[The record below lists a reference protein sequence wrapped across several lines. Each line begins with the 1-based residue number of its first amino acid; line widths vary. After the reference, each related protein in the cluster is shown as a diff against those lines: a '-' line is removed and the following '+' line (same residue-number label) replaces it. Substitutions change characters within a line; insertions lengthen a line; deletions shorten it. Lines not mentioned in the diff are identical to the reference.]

1 MRGLLV
7 LLAGLIAMPAA
18 AQQPS
23 QVCRVACRVGQATPS
38 PEQRQCLAQC
48 ATGQPITRESP
59 GQARPSG
66 AQAVSPGQTPPPPR
80 SAAGTPPPGNRAA
93 AAPAVR
99 PSQSSY
105 GAVYLAIPP
114 NMAYGMAVGQR
125 DRLAAHRL
133 AETACRAAGAN
144 CVMAEDLREA
154 CAAVAEG
161 VRRAPG
167 AFFMT
172 SDPKTYVVRAI
183 TFRSGGN
190 RADAEREALD
200 VCRQRE
206 RGALTCRIVQA
217 QCAR

>member
-1 MRGLLV
+1 MRWLV
-7 LLAGLIAMPAA
+7 LLLAGLAAAPAL

-23 QVCRVACRVGQATPS
+23 EACRVACRVGEGPPA

-48 ATGQPITRESP
+48 ARGQPITRENP
-59 GQARPSG
+59 GQARAAGS
-66 AQAVSPGQTPPPPR
+66 QAVSAGLTTPSPHQAARPGPM
-80 SAAGTPPPGNRAA
+80 N
-93 AAPAVR
+93 
-99 PSQSSY
+99 Y

-114 NMAYGMAVGQR
+114 NMAYGMSVGQR
-125 DRLAAHRL
+125 DRLTAHRL
-133 AETACRAAGAN
+133 AETACRASGAN
-144 CVMAEDLREA
+144 CVMAEDLREP

-161 VRRAPG
+161 VRRAPS
-167 AFFMT
+167 AFVMT
-172 SDPKTYVVRAI
+172 SDPKTYTVRAI

-190 RADAEREALD
+190 RADAEHEALN